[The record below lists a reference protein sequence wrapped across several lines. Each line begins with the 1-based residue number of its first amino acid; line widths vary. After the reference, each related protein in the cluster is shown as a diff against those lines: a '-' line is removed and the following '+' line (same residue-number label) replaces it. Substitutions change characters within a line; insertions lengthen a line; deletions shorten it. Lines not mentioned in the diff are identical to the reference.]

1 MSSGLRAVVNA
12 ANQPIRVVADEGYK
26 TVRDAIKVLLNQYPG
41 LYPDEKILFE
51 TLDTDE
57 GIIFSDNSGA
67 LVYSEKKDITDVV
80 HQKCQ
85 YPFFV
90 VYRSMT
96 TKERLKLSIQTFLDT
111 LGRWLCQEPVEING
125 TNMRL
130 LEFPKLSEGREI
142 KRITRENSYGLD
154 PREDGAQDW
163 VLPVTVEYTNE
174 FEL

>member
-1 MSSGLRAVVNA
+1 VVNA
-12 ANQPIRVVADEGYK
+12 ANQPIVLSADEGYK
-26 TVRDAIKVLLNQYPG
+26 TVREAIKVLLNQYPG

-67 LVYSEKKDITDVV
+67 LVYSEKKDITDMI

-90 VYRSMT
+90 VYRSTT

-111 LGRWLCQEPVEING
+111 LGRWLCQEPVEIDGSNV
-125 TNMRL
+125 RL
-130 LEFPKLSEGREI
+130 SKFPKLSDGREV

-154 PREDGAQDW
+154 PQSNGVQDW
-163 VLPVTVEYTNE
+163 VLPVVVEYTND
-174 FEL
+174 FQL

>member
-1 MSSGLRAVVNA
+1 MSNGLRAVVNA
-12 ANQPIRVVADEGYK
+12 ANQPIRVTADEGYK

-51 TLDTDE
+51 TLDADE

-111 LGRWLCQEPVEING
+111 LGRWMCQESVEIDGNHV
-125 TNMRL
+125 RL
-130 LEFPKLSEGREI
+130 PGFPKLSEGREI